1 MCSKELGEK
10 RVEDKSGIEDILDSL
25 QSYWLSLTKKIET
38 INAKLTVMP
47 GARENFERNF
57 FQFASWLNE
66 LEQNS
71 NALTNNNLTSSSEY
85 RRLLDKTKVY
95 FFENFI
101 YFIFWCGLNKFIII
115 IIILIFTL
123 ANYKGT
129 RMPIQ

>member
-10 RVEDKSGIEDILDSL
+10 RVEEKSSIEDILDSL
-25 QSYWLSLTKKIET
+25 QTYWLSLTKKIET

-85 RRLLDKTKVY
+85 RRLLDKTKV
-95 FFENFI
+95 
-101 YFIFWCGLNKFIII
+101 
-115 IIILIFTL
+115 
-123 ANYKGT
+123 
-129 RMPIQ
+129 